1 MALLLTSVFGV
12 TGCGSDDDVQAESRV
27 KNAAPEAS
35 ALSDAISEADC
46 NDLAELL
53 DLYDLDLDDLY
64 GLDVDDLADALYENE
79 TPYEF
84 RQRTYDLYLLLE
96 QCAAASDSGADSVT
110 TTTVPPAPATSG
122 RSFSEADCDP
132 YNFYG
137 GFDDSDLLDRRDLLD
152 SIEQLDFDDLRDVR
166 DLLNRVDL
174 SDLLQRHRLL
184 DLINNV
190 DMGRLQ
196 YFSDDLRNFLD
207 QCEGLS
213 DLGTDAPEG
222 DDVDDDMDDY
232 DDMDD
237 DMDDY
242 DDMDDSLYDGTGT
255 DMSDECPED
264 QEAVNLEECLD

>member
-152 SIEQLDFDDLRDVR
+152 
-166 DLLNRVDL
+166 
-174 SDLLQRHRLL
+174 
-184 DLINNV
+184 LINNV